1 LVAETLTIKNVARL
15 AGVSTATITRV
26 LQGDTHVSPSTRS
39 KVQEVL
45 NRTGYE
51 ANAIARS
58 LRAGKTD
65 VIGLLVPFHPW
76 THEGSLMRFVYS
88 VADAARARGWNVMLL
103 TAADGKSELKRVVRS
118 NMVDGLILMEIGLH
132 DERVSLVAALDSPAV
147 LIGVPE
153 DPLGLSC
160 VDLDFDQAGQ
170 LCVEHLVGLGHRH
183 LGFIGPPQGVYDGGV
198 GFALRTERAVASRLA
213 DLGLPFVGVAA
224 EPNRE
229 GAREAVRSLLA
240 EAPDLTGLVVNNE
253 GVLETVADVLRELGK
268 DVPRDMS
275 IAAIARED
283 IARKS
288 APPVTCVGVPADE
301 LGRRAVELLAVSS
314 QSRKPLLLP
323 ATLVPLG
330 SDSPPPPAE
339 S

>member
-1 LVAETLTIKNVARL
+1 MAETLTIKNVATL

-45 NRTGYE
+45 NRTGYQ

-65 VIGLLVPFHPW
+65 VIALLVPFHTW

-88 VADAARARGWNVMLL
+88 VADAARGRGWNVMLL

-132 DERVSLVAALDSPAV
+132 DERVSLVAALNSPAV

-153 DPLGLSC
+153 DPLGLPC
-160 VDLDFDQAGQ
+160 VDLDFDQAGR
-170 LCVEHLVGLGHRH
+170 LCVDHLVGLGHRRV
-183 LGFIGPPQGVYDGGV
+183 GFIGPPKGVYDGGV
-198 GFALRTERAVASRLA
+198 GFALRTERAVAARLA
-213 DLGLPFVGVAA
+213 DLGLHFVGVAA

-229 GAREAVRSLLA
+229 GARAAVRTLLA
-240 EAPDLTGLVVNNE
+240 DAPDLTALVVNNE

-268 DVPRDMS
+268 DVPRDIS
-275 IAAIARED
+275 VVAIARED
-283 IARKS
+283 IALKS
-288 APPVTCVGVPADE
+288 VPPVTCVGVPADE
-301 LGRRAVELLAVSS
+301 LGRRAVELLAARAS

-330 SDSPPPPAE
+330 SDSPPP
-339 S
+339 